1 MCYIRAI
8 YVLDLGV
15 SKLVNVILLMLTV
28 SSYLLAELQWFFFVI
43 LEREIW
49 IFEQR
54 IEKHELEVVITRTR
68 TP

>member
-1 MCYIRAI
+1 MPAI
-8 YVLDLGV
+8 YVLVLGV
-15 SKLVNVILLMLTV
+15 SKLVSVILLMLTV
-28 SSYLLAELQWFFFVI
+28 ISYLPAELQWFFFVI

>member
-1 MCYIRAI
+1 MLA
-8 YVLDLGV
+8 LWV

-28 SSYLLAELQWFFFVI
+28 SSYLPAELQWFFFVI

>member
-1 MCYIRAI
+1 MLA
-8 YVLDLGV
+8 LGV